1 MPTSRPYHLTWLC
14 NEIINLHPQSILDIG
29 IGFGSKGMLFRE
41 YTDVWNGNM
50 FERKVRIDGVEIFPE
65 YITDLQKGIYDNIYI
80 GDILQLIDTLDCYDL
95 IYMGDV
101 LEHISRDDGF
111 KLIEKLKK
119 KSRDLIIVTPLVV
132 GHQGT
137 VYGNSSEAHI
147 SQWSTLDFDG
157 FTVLEI
163 NNSLVLHWEKPEV
176 YYCEGM
182 KFYGERM
189 ITMYGLK
196 PYSGIKEKSLL
207 FMGLYFQE
215 DYDVFKEHEGK
226 KTVFWNGSDVSRLLE
241 KRSWQEILKEHPATH
256 VCHNKQLQKELKS
269 VGIEAI
275 IRPLFFAD
283 TSDYPVKFKA
293 GKKLEVY
300 VNAHPGREAEY
311 GVPEVW
317 QVARRLP
324 DVKFFVY
331 GVEGVDTD
339 NLKYMGWIEEDE
351 ADRLMSQHHVCLRL
365 NRHDGLSQ
373 LIIKAGLW
381 GQYVVTVQNIENTIK
396 VEDVLDLVEKLKAL
410 QGTTE
415 AQISLRSKLLGM
427 NLNDL
432 SWL

>member
-14 NEIINLHPQSILDIG
+14 NRIIELKPQSILDIG
-29 IGFGSKGMLFRE
+29 VGFGSKGMLFRE

-50 FERKVRIDGVEIFPE
+50 FDKKTRIDGVEVFKK
-65 YITDLQKGIYDNIYI
+65 YITKLQEEIYDHIYY
-80 GDILQLIDTLDCYDL
+80 GDILELIDTLPDYDL

-101 LEHISRDDGF
+101 LEHIERNKGF
-111 KLIEKLKK
+111 ELIKKLRG
-119 KSRDLIIVTPLVV
+119 KSRDLIIVKPARVS
-132 GHQGT
+132 HQGA
-137 VYGNSSEAHI
+137 VYGNDKESHI
-147 SQWSTLDFDG
+147 SQWSPLDFEG
-157 FTVLEI
+157 ASVIEI
-163 NNSLVLHWEKPEV
+163 SNSMVISWEKPEV

-189 ITMYGLK
+189 VTRYGLK
-196 PYSGIKEKSLL
+196 PFTNNPEKDVL
-207 FMGLYFQE
+207 FMGLYFEQ
-215 DYDVFKEHEGK
+215 DYEIYKSITGN
-226 KTVFWNGSDVSRLLE
+226 KTVFWNGSDVSRLIG
-241 KRSWQEILKEHPATH
+241 KRAWQEILKEYPAKH
-256 VCHNKQLQKELKS
+256 VCHNEQLQKELLS
-269 VGIEAI
+269 VGIDALV
-275 IRPLFFAD
+275 RPLFFAD
-283 TSDYPVKFKA
+283 INDYPVCYKYKEP
-293 GKKLEVY
+293 LEVY

-365 NRHDGLSQ
+365 NSHDGLSQ

-381 GQYVVTVQNIENTIK
+381 GQYVVTVQNIESTIK

>member
-14 NEIINLHPQSILDIG
+14 SKVIELKPQRILDIG

-50 FERKVRIDGVEIFPE
+50 FDKKAVIDGVEIFPE
-65 YITDLQKGIYDNIYI
+65 YITDLQRAIYDNIYI
-80 GDILQLIDTLDCYDL
+80 GDILKIVDELEYYDL

-119 KSRDLIIVTPLVV
+119 KSRDLIIVTPLHV
-132 GHQGT
+132 GHQGA
-137 VYGNSSEAHI
+137 VYGNENESHV

-157 FTVLEI
+157 FNVVEI
-163 NNSLVLHWEKPEV
+163 NNSLVIHWEKPEV

-189 ITMYGLK
+189 MTLYGLK
-196 PYSGIKEKSLL
+196 PFTGQEGKKVL
-207 FMGLYFQE
+207 FMGLYFE
-215 DYDVFKEHEGK
+215 KDYETLKNYVGEKV
-226 KTVFWNGSDVSRLLE
+226 VFWNGSDVSRLLD
-241 KRSWQEILKEHPATH
+241 KREWQEVLKDVSARHF
-256 VCHNKQLQKELKS
+256 CHNEQLRKELET
-269 VGIEAI
+269 VGIKAEVK
-275 IRPLFFAD
+275 PLFFAD
-283 TSDYPVKFKA
+283 VNDYPISFKP
-293 GKKLEVY
+293 KRELEVY

-339 NLKYMGWIEEDE
+339 NLKYMGWVEEDE

-381 GQYVVTVQNIENTIK
+381 GQYVVTVQNIESTIK